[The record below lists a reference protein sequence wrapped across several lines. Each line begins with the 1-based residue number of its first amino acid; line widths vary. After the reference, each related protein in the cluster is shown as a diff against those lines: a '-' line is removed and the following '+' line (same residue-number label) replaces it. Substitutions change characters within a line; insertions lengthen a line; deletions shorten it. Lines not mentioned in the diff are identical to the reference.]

1 MLLPST
7 CSARQP
13 SISQAARLT
22 KVRRPALSTPKM
34 PSPVDSSMSCRRSFQ
49 SPGAFTCS
57 ALDRGDGL
65 AGAMSSSVVHGWQAG
80 GSHGVITQSAR
91 HERQQ
96 SARHEARAESA
107 TARDAPSPRSPPSAP
122 TLRPAMPLQRFFPR
136 QVVESSG
143 NRWDWAL
150 LPLVLALLALLAWGG
165 SQMARPY
172 EVGEALPLSLDVA
185 SLPYYLMRTTLR
197 MFIAMGFSL
206 VFACAFA
213 VLAVKYRAAEK
224 VLVPLLDILQSI
236 PILGFQAIAV
246 APFILLFPGNLF
258 GVECAAIFAIFT
270 SQAWNMAFS
279 MYQSLR
285 TVPGELKEAA
295 AVFQLS
301 GWQRFWRLELPF
313 AMPGLLWNM
322 MMSMS
327 GGWFFVVASEAI
339 SVANQDIKLPGVGS
353 YIALAI
359 EQKNL
364 GAIGWAIF
372 GMLVGITL
380 YDQLFFRPLLAWAD
394 KFRFEEG
401 SQEVA
406 PGSWLLTWLR
416 RTDRLQAMGLA
427 FVALFARSFRVFRR
441 HHDGTSI
448 RARARPASSGWT
460 RAWDALLAAAV
471 LLAVWHLVT
480 FVRGEVGLREVVHVF
495 VLGCYTMLRVL
506 VLIAVAAVIWVPI
519 GIWIGMNPRW
529 AGRLQAVAQFLA
541 AFPVNLVFPIVVIG
555 IVHWQLNPSI
565 WLSPLMVLGT
575 QWYLL
580 FNVIAGASTVPT
592 ELRYAAQNLG
602 LSGWL
607 KWRRYLL
614 PAVFP
619 SFVTGAI
626 TASGGSWNASIV
638 AEYVTWGDTT
648 LQAEGLGSY
657 IRQMTTRGDFP
668 RIALGI
674 GVMSVFVMAMN
685 HFVWRRLYRL
695 AEDRMHF

>member
-1 MLLPST
+1 MLD
-7 CSARQP
+7 
-13 SISQAARLT
+13 
-22 KVRRPALSTPKM
+22 K
-34 PSPVDSSMSCRRSFQ
+34 
-49 SPGAFTCS
+49 
-57 ALDRGDGL
+57 
-65 AGAMSSSVVHGWQAG
+65 
-80 GSHGVITQSAR
+80 
-91 HERQQ
+91 
-96 SARHEARAESA
+96 
-107 TARDAPSPRSPPSAP
+107 
-122 TLRPAMPLQRFFPR
+122 RFFPR

-150 LPLVLALLALLAWGG
+150 LPLVLALLVALAYGG

-172 EVGEALPLSLDVA
+172 QLGETLPLTLDPA
-185 SLPYYLMRTTLR
+185 YLPYYLLRTTLR
-197 MFIAMGFSL
+197 MFLALGASL
-206 VFACAFA
+206 VFACVFA
-213 VLAVKYRAAEK
+213 AIAAKVRAAER
-224 VLVPLLDILQSI
+224 VMVPLLDILQSI
-236 PILGFQAIAV
+236 PILGFLSITVTGFIA
-246 APFILLFPGNLF
+246 LFPGNLF

-279 MYQSLR
+279 LYQSLK
-285 TVPGELKEAA
+285 TVPSELREAA

-301 GWQRFWRLELPF
+301 GWQRFWRLDLPF

-339 SVANQDIKLPGVGS
+339 SVSNQNIKLPGVGS

-359 EQKNL
+359 EQRDL
-364 GAIGWAIF
+364 GAIGWAIG
-372 GMLVGITL
+372 GMLVGIVL

-401 SQEVA
+401 TSDAA
-406 PGSWLLTWLR
+406 PTSWLLTWMR
-416 RTDRLQAMGLA
+416 RTDALSALGMRFVRLLE
-427 FVALFARSFRVFRR
+427 RSLTMFRR
-441 HHDGTSI
+441 RHDGTSI
-448 RARARPASSGWT
+448 RARATAPNPLWSRV
-460 RAWDALLAAAV
+460 WDAVVAAAV
-471 LLAVWHLVT
+471 LLAIWQLAG
-480 FVRGEVGLREVVHVF
+480 FIRAEVGLEEVLHVF

-506 VLIAVAAVIWVPI
+506 VLIALAALVWVPI
-519 GIWIGMNPRW
+519 GVWIGMNPRW
-529 AGRLQAVAQFLA
+529 AGRLQAAAQFLA
-541 AFPVNLVFPIVVIG
+541 AFPANLMFPIAVVL
-555 IVHWQLNPSI
+555 IVRWQLNPNL

-602 LSGWL
+602 LHGWL

-638 AEYVTWGDTT
+638 AEYVSWGDTT
-648 LQAEGLGSY
+648 LQAQGLGSY
-657 IRQMTTRGDFP
+657 IAHMTAIGDFP
-668 RIALGI
+668 RVALGI
-674 GVMSVFVMAMN
+674 GVMCVFVMGMN
-685 HFVWRRLYRL
+685 HFVWRRLYRM